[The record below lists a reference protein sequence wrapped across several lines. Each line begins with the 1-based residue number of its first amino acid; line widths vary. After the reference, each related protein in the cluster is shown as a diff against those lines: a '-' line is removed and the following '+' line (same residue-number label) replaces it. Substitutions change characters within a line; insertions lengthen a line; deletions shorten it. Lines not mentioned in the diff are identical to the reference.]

1 MAAITTPSLEEIDKI
16 GEAAEQEY
24 EASLEDSTNET
35 LSVPGSANGGSKPKR
50 IRLSTGQRMRLVE
63 DFRKGKLD
71 KYYSVTIDKKRPGE
85 FRITKRRKPLDTP
98 EIEVTAAPDNIAVP
112 PATTT
117 QIPVVEPPKS
127 QPTKPAP
134 KQDKLTPF
142 LHHSVV

>member
-1 MAAITTPSLEEIDKI
+1 MAATSTPSLEEMNKI

-24 EASLEDSTNET
+24 EADLAQDDSTNAT
-35 LSVPGSANGGSKPKR
+35 PSNPNVKPKR

-85 FRITKRRKPLDTP
+85 FRITKRRKPLNTP

-112 PATTT
+112 PATTIQGEIT
-117 QIPVVEPPKS
+117 EPTAVK
-127 QPTKPAP
+127 QTLPTTRAKQEKP
-134 KQDKLTPF
+134 D
-142 LHHSVV
+142 